1 VRIRAALPAIALGL
15 ALSLAACQ
23 NMPEPYAPPVQ
34 RKPFDNFHPR
44 VVRVVNMADP
54 DAHLSF
60 VKDIAEGSSGSWR
73 WTGKRPTIKLR
84 LRSNQNLKFVID
96 FSLPEV
102 TFKDTGPVKISFF
115 VNDRMLGQ
123 ESYESPGVKH
133 FEKDI
138 PSIWLTPGEEATAA
152 AEIDKVWVAKA
163 DGATLGFIVTR
174 MGITQ

>member
-1 VRIRAALPAIALGL
+1 
-15 ALSLAACQ
+15 
-23 NMPEPYAPPVQ
+23 MPDPYAPPVQ

-73 WTGKRPTIKLR
+73 WTGKRPTIRLR

-102 TFKDTGPVKISFF
+102 TFKDTGPVRISFF
-115 VNDRMLGQ
+115 VNDRTLSQ
-123 ESYESPGVKH
+123 EYYESPGVKH

-138 PSIWLTPGEEATAA
+138 PSSWLTPGEEATAG
-152 AEIDKVWVAKA
+152 AEIDKVWVAKD

>member
-1 VRIRAALPAIALGL
+1 MRIRAALLAIALGMV
-15 ALSLAACQ
+15 ACQ

-34 RKPFDNFHPR
+34 RKPFNDFHPR

-60 VKDIAEGSSGSWR
+60 VQDIAAGSSGSWR

-84 LRSNQNLKFVID
+84 LRSNENLKFVID
-96 FSLPEV
+96 FTLPEV
-102 TFKDTGPVKISFF
+102 TFKDTGPVTVSFF
-115 VNDRMLGQ
+115 VNDRELG
-123 ESYESPGVKH
+123 EERYTTSGVKH
-133 FEKDI
+133 FEQPI
-138 PSIWLTPGEEATAA
+138 PASWVTPGQEATAA
-152 AEIDKVWVAKA
+152 AEIDKVWVAKD